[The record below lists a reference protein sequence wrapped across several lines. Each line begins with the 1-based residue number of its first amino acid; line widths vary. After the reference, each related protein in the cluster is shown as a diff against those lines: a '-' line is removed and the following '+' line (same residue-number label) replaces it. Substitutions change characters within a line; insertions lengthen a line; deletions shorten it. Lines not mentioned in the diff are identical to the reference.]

1 MKRLLVILISAF
13 AFTTNVNALSYNE
26 ARDRAWYL
34 TDKMAYEL
42 NLTEEQYDR
51 AYEINLDYF
60 LSVHSPNDIEGNY
73 WRYRNTDFGHI
84 LFDWQYNLYTA
95 TSYFFRPLIIVR
107 GAWVLTSYNFYN
119 RNYYYFSRPI
129 IYNVYR
135 GRNWRHHARVNP
147 YVDYRISSNRRG
159 MRDRYI
165 ESHKHNAPRSN
176 YRIERTPGRKYNYE
190 WHNPGK
196 QSYGNNYR
204 EQNHRNPGNIKP
216 DNSRR
221 ENMNNSYRG
230 NENSGSRNNHKYN
243 SNGNNYR
250 DKNDSHNNNNTKTN
264 QPVLRFTQNNLK
276 STPSNSERKYS
287 RTEISGG
294 RNNYRETF
302 SQSTDNRNFARAQ
315 STGYERSNR
324 NNIRSTNASMNKS
337 TTSSRSNQKNTPAQ
351 RANANKTVRS
361 YRR

>member
-13 AFTTNVNALSYNE
+13 AFTMNVNALSYND

-42 NLTEEQYDR
+42 NLTEEQYDK

-60 LSVHSPNDIEGNY
+60 LSVYYPNDIEGCY
-73 WRYRNTDFGHI
+73 WRYRNTDLAHI
-84 LFDWQYNLYTA
+84 LFDWQYNLYAA

-129 IYNVYR
+129 IYDVYR

-147 YVDYRISSNRRG
+147 YVDYRISGNRIG

-165 ESHKHNAPRSN
+165 ESHRHEAPRSN
-176 YRIERTPGRKYNYE
+176 YRIEKTPGRKYNYE
-190 WHNPGK
+190 WHNPGR

-204 EQNHRNPGNIKP
+204 DNNRSNPGNINP
-216 DNSRR
+216 NNFRR
-221 ENMNNSYRG
+221 EDMNNRYRG
-230 NENSGSRNNHKYN
+230 NEGYAPRTNQKYN

-250 DKNDSHNNNNTKTN
+250 DRNNSPNNNGTETN
-264 QPVLRFTQNNLK
+264 RSALRFTQNDLK
-276 STPSNSERKYS
+276 STPLNSERKYS

-294 RNNYRETF
+294 RNNYRETSSLNTSSRNSVRTQF
-302 SQSTDNRNFARAQ
+302 S
-315 STGYERSNR
+315 GHERSNR
-324 NNIRSTNASMNKS
+324 NNIRNTNVSMSKS
-337 TTSSRSNQKNTPAQ
+337 TTSSRFNQKNAPAQ
-351 RANANKTVRS
+351 RANDNKTVRS